1 MAENSK
7 QKVLD
12 AIYIAVAQVNELR
25 PSDSQLECVE
35 SELILGDRSK
45 LDSLGFVTLMVGIE
59 QAVKDGFGNCPS
71 LAIELTKQET
81 SVKDIGDLATF
92 ITDTLD

>member
-25 PSDSQLECVE
+25 PSDSHLECVE
-35 SELILGDRSK
+35 SELILGERSK

-59 QAVKDGFGNCPS
+59 QVVKDGFGSCPS

-81 SVKDIGDLATF
+81 SVRDIGDLAKF
-92 ITDTLD
+92 IAEVLD